1 VQNLLPGTLGCIV
14 LARHF
19 SIEWT
24 DVLLEVNALASD
36 AFSGF
41 LFVDWAE
48 EYLGS
53 LLL

>member
-1 VQNLLPGTLGCIV
+1 VQNLLLGTLGCIV
-14 LARHF
+14 LPRLF
-19 SIEWT
+19 SMEWT

-41 LFVDWAE
+41 LFVDWAV